1 VGSAL
6 THSRGTTTPTEA
18 PATYD
23 WLRCADESTDG
34 CVATGQGGGSYLLG
48 DADVGSQM
56 RVRMTVTSTG
66 ETAYSE
72 QTTAV
77 RLPPPPPGEPP
88 PPPADA
94 PPPAAPGEPAE
105 PGTPFTFIGTSP
117 GLEAPTATGGVAGE
131 RRDSPRLLD
140 YFPVVRIRGFLTS
153 NGVMVQVLSIRAP
166 KNVRITVRCEG
177 RGCPRRSWV
186 RAAAVVRA
194 RPFEAILRAGVKL
207 KIFVRRRGNWI
218 GKYTVIKIHRGKAP
232 TRADRCLYPGR
243 SRPAACP
250 SA

>member
-1 VGSAL
+1 VGTS
-6 THSRGTTTPTEA
+6 SGPEA
-18 PATYD
+18 P
-23 WLRCADESTDG
+23 
-34 CVATGQGGGSYLLG
+34 
-48 DADVGSQM
+48 
-56 RVRMTVTSTG
+56 
-66 ETAYSE
+66 
-72 QTTAV
+72 
-77 RLPPPPPGEPP
+77 
-88 PPPADA
+88 
-94 PPPAAPGEPAE
+94 
-105 PGTPFTFIGTSP
+105 I
-117 GLEAPTATGGVAGE
+117 ATGGVAGE
-131 RRDSPRLLD
+131 RRSNAPRLLD
-140 YFPVVRIRGFLTS
+140 YFPVVRIRGFLTG

-194 RPFEAILRAGVKL
+194 RAFEAILPAGVKL